1 VSKAKVDLG
10 QEAQVKIGSIGEGNV
25 GGALTRL
32 WREAGHDVRAG
43 GRDSVAEVAAHGEV
57 VLLAIPAD
65 AVEAALNTAGSL
77 DGKVLIDATNDLNG
91 ERLSQAGH
99 VAGLAPG
106 ARVVKAFN
114 ASFAPVFEQAAQLDT
129 RANLVFCGD
138 DEGAKETV
146 SGLIRDIGMDPI
158 DVGGLDQ
165 APNVEAFARMNVNL
179 AFGQGRGLL
188 VYRFDPLS

>member
-1 VSKAKVDLG
+1 MSQEKVGLR
-10 QEAQVKIGSIGEGNV
+10 QEAQVKIGSIGDGNV
-25 GGALTRL
+25 GGVLSRL
-32 WREAGHDVRAG
+32 WREAGHDGRAG

-57 VLLAIPAD
+57 VLLAVPAE
-65 AVEAALNTAGSL
+65 AVEAALNAAGSL

-114 ASFAPVFEQAAQLDT
+114 ASFAAVFEQAAQLDI

-138 DEGAKETV
+138 DEDAKETV
-146 SGLIRDIGMDPI
+146 SGLICDIGMDPV

-165 APNVEAFARMNVNL
+165 APNVEAFARLNVNL
-179 AFGQGRGLL
+179 AFGQHRGLL
-188 VYRFDPLS
+188 VYRFDTLS